1 MFSMAGVPPV
11 IGFTAKLAV
20 LQAVLEEGFVWIAV
34 FAVVLSVVGAFY
46 YLRVIK
52 LMFFDKPEDGGGGV
66 KSFPSGLGIV
76 VFYRF
81 IGLLGG
87 IFPGWLLAICEEA
100 ARLSL

>member
-52 LMFFDKPEDGGGGV
+52 LMFFGQAGRRRGGV
-66 KSFPSGLGIV
+66 KSSRPALGIV

-81 IGLLGG
+81 IGFVGRY
-87 IFPGWLLAICEEA
+87 FPGVAFGYL
-100 ARLSL
+100 